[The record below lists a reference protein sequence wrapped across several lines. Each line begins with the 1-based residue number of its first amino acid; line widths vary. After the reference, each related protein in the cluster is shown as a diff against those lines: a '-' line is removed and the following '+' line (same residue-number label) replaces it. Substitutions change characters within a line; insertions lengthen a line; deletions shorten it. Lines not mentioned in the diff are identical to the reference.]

1 MQVRIYRPAKT
12 AMQSGRSGNAKSWVL
27 EYEPAAP
34 KRPDALMGWLGSNDT
49 TCQVRIKFATQEE
62 AVAFAKR
69 KGMDYQVS
77 GENSRDQKPKNYSD
91 NFRYDKLEFG
101 RF

>member
-12 AMQSGRSGNAKSWVL
+12 AMQSGRGGNAKSWVL
-27 EYEPAAP
+27 EYEPVAP
-34 KRPDALMGWLGSNDT
+34 KQPDNLMGWCGSPDT
-49 TCQVRIKFATQEE
+49 TSQIRVKFATQEE

-69 KGMDYQVS
+69 KGLDFQVF
-77 GENSRDQKPKNYSD
+77 GENERLVKPKNYAD